1 MMAAS
6 GFWPLFKPESSW
18 GQAASHTCPGS
29 SSAPLMLH
37 LSEPR
42 LCLPCTTHLLIVCW
56 LKGWSR
62 KCNSTHPTWSPGHPH
77 VGDADWCP
85 SAIHLISPSCVPALT
100 EAVGTEANAG
110 LVTVPK
116 EGTSGTSQVSV
127 TQGSIADLPSFLH
140 LFCLFVFLV
149 LKGRCS
155 GCWLQ
160 WEWPGRPWGAN
171 VRTWLSLGAFPQTC
185 ILHPSGSQTQHSLPF
200 LAQSSSW
207 CIPYCRDP

>member
-1 MMAAS
+1 MAAS

-37 LSEPR
+37 LLEPR

-149 LKGRCS
+149 LKGHCS

-160 WEWPGRPWGAN
+160 WGVARKTLGSKCQNLALPWCLPSDLRPAPLWFSDP
-171 VRTWLSLGAFPQTC
+171 TFTSIF
-185 ILHPSGSQTQHSLPF
+185 LPE
-200 LAQSSSW
+200 
-207 CIPYCRDP
+207 